1 MKYEL
6 PVGCHVDHNKI
17 GFLFIFSHN
26 ARFRET
32 NKKLESFSIL
42 QEFYGICHELN
53 NNKVGRFRL
62 LTSIILLL
70 CVSQAYEYNNLVNSV
85 WFSGLLSPKG
95 NYNKALWLKGDKI
108 IIQRTCWKCNQAI
121 GIWQS
126 VVTSCKHRCEWWG
139 RPFLET
145 LATLNSLL
153 TGKSPSNY
161 SVYA

>member
-70 CVSQAYEYNNLVNSV
+70 CVSQAYEYNNLVNNMFGSAG
-85 WFSGLLSPKG
+85 FFP
-95 NYNKALWLKGDKI
+95 LKEITTRLCG
-108 IIQRTCWKCNQAI
+108 
-121 GIWQS
+121 
-126 VVTSCKHRCEWWG
+126 
-139 RPFLET
+139 
-145 LATLNSLL
+145 
-153 TGKSPSNY
+153 
-161 SVYA
+161 